1 MPTPLGT
8 DDTVLAGLSDSASVP
23 PASRLRR
30 GQVVDRYEIV
40 ELLGSGGM
48 GEVYRARDV
57 SLGREVALKLV
68 RAVEAEGGACGSLC
82 SLLAREARTLAQL
95 SHPGIVSVH
104 DIGELG
110 GCVYLT
116 MELLRGVT
124 LRTWASEPSRDWRSR
139 LEALLAAGRALV
151 AAHSVRIVHRDV
163 KPDNI
168 FVEDGGRVVV
178 MDFGLAR
185 SPADRDAESGYA
197 CGCIG
202 ANTASFDIDSAIVGT
217 PGFMSPEQA
226 EGRPVDSRTDQF
238 GFAATAWDILH
249 RSPPFR
255 GASME
260 ELLAA
265 VAAHRVEPPPGTTEV
280 PGAVTETLRR
290 ALRVSPSARYP
301 NLTALLDQLATSA

>member
-1 MPTPLGT
+1 
-8 DDTVLAGLSDSASVP
+8 
-23 PASRLRR
+23 
-30 GQVVDRYEIV
+30 
-40 ELLGSGGM
+40 M

-57 SLGREVALKLV
+57 RLGREVALKLV

-104 DIGELG
+104 DIGEHD

-116 MELLRGVT
+116 MELLRGAT
-124 LRTWASEPSRDWRSR
+124 LRTWAAEPRRDWRVR
-139 LEALLAAGRALV
+139 LEALLSAGRALV

-185 SPADRDAESGYA
+185 PPGDRDGDSGYA
-197 CGCIG
+197 CGCV
-202 ANTASFDIDSAIVGT
+202 AASTTRFDIDSAIVGT
-217 PGFMSPEQA
+217 PGYMSPEQA

-238 GFAATAWDILH
+238 GFAATAWDVLH
-249 RSPPFR
+249 RAPPYR
-255 GASME
+255 GSSVQ

-265 VAAHRVEPPPGTTEV
+265 VAAHRVEPPPVETEV
-280 PGAVTETLRR
+280 TPGVTNALRR
-290 ALRVSPSARYP
+290 ALRVSPSSRYP
-301 NLTALLDQLATSA
+301 SLNVLLEQLAAEA